1 LDKHSGVGERL
12 EDCEVIKMHNDKEI
26 KKISIFENLFYWISN
41 ILCLGLWWLLKIIIK
56 KAIIESVGEER

>member
-1 LDKHSGVGERL
+1 
-12 EDCEVIKMHNDKEI
+12 MHNDKEI